1 MIENR
6 NILDSFT
13 LDFCNTVEKYCKY
26 VIVSGFF
33 AIVTGRSRGT
43 EDIDILVETI
53 DFEKFKKLHLDLL
66 QEFELLSPIEN
77 TEELYEDYISKYI
90 PIRYIRKNEL
100 FPNMEF
106 KMCKNSVEKKAIL
119 NRKKYPQIELNIFL
133 PEVEQQIAFKEIVL
147 KSQKDIEDSNHL
159 RLFFKEDIDKDLI
172 QNYKNEF
179 KEVYGL

>member
-1 MIENR
+1 MIEDR

-43 EDIDILVETI
+43 EDIDILVEKI
-53 DFEKFKKLHLDLL
+53 NLEIFKQLHLELL
-66 QEFELLSPIEN
+66 EEFELLSPIEDIQ
-77 TEELYEDYISKYI
+77 ELYEDYVSKYI
-90 PIRYIRKNEL
+90 PIRYIRRNEL

-106 KMCKNSVEKKAIL
+106 KMCKNSVEHKAIL
-119 NRKKYPQIELNIFL
+119 NRKKYSQIDLDIFL
-133 PEVEQQIAFKEIVL
+133 PEIEQQIAFKEVVL
-147 KSQKDIEDSNHL
+147 MSQKDVEDSNHL
-159 RLFFKEDIDKDLI
+159 RVFFREEINENVI
-172 QNYKNEF
+172 ENYKKEF